1 MEIVWEKMTKRMMM
15 GLNKEEVE
23 IFEHVA
29 SRIGEN
35 IEQMLNEE
43 TQ

>member
-1 MEIVWEKMTKRMMM
+1 MDENKVI
-15 GLNKEEVE
+15 NKEEIE

-43 TQ
+43 TH